1 MKKQFAFVFAIL
13 FTVIS
18 SCKKQEGYVITGKM
32 LNIPAGSK
40 IYFDELEYNK
50 VTTLDTTNTGAD
62 GQFRFEGFVSHLGLY
77 RIHCDNHNVVFL
89 VMDKNSGEIKVE
101 ADTTNFFVKP
111 YNVSG
116 SASSEQFLKF
126 FTEVSAIY
134 KSINEVTSKLPAPG
148 VELSD
153 SANQVVNDKIQ
164 EATDAGRNW
173 INNYVDTV
181 SNPIIAVFALSNFL
195 NPDMDKATFEK
206 FVAKAKSK
214 YTDVP
219 MVNDFAK
226 DVDLAFKKMN
236 RKEGESLFANGT
248 QLPEINMTDF
258 NGNNISLASL
268 KGKYVL
274 VDFWASWCGPC
285 RQENPNVVAAYN
297 KFKDKGF
304 TIYSVSLD
312 DDKEKWMQAIA
323 KDKLT
328 WPNHVSDLKGW
339 ESEVNHQFGINSIPM
354 SYLIDKEGKIIA
366 SNLRGKELENI
377 LSQSLK

>member
-1 MKKQFAFVFAIL
+1 MKKQFVFVLSIL
-13 FTVIS
+13 LIVIS

-50 VTTLDTTNTGAD
+50 VTTLDTTHLGAD

-77 RIHCDNHNVVFL
+77 RIHCNNKNVVFL
-89 VMDKNSGEIKVE
+89 VLDKKAETISVE

-111 YNVSG
+111 YSLKG
-116 SASSEQFLKF
+116 SSASEQFLKF
-126 FTEVSAIY
+126 FTDVSAIY
-134 KSINEVTSKLPAPG
+134 KSINEVTSKMHAPD

-153 SANQVVNDKIQ
+153 SANEAINNEIQ
-164 EATDAGRNW
+164 AATDAGRNW

-195 NPDMDKATFEK
+195 NPEMDKATFEK
-206 FVAKAKSK
+206 FVVKAKSK
-214 YTDVP
+214 YANVP
-219 MVNDFAK
+219 MVNEFAK
-226 DVDLAFKKMN
+226 DVDLAFKKLN

-248 QLPEINMTDF
+248 QLPDINLSDV
-258 NGNNISLASL
+258 NGKSISLSSL

-304 TIYSVSLD
+304 TVYSVSLD
-312 DDKEKWMQAIA
+312 DDKEKWMQAIT
-323 KDKLT
+323 KDKLA
-328 WPNHVSDLKGW
+328 WPYHVSDLKGW

-377 LSQSLK
+377 LAQSLK